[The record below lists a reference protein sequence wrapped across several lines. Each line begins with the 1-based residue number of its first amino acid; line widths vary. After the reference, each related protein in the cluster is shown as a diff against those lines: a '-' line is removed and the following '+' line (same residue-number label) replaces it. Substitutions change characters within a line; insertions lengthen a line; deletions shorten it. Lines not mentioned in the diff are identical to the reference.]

1 MGYTPADGGQ
11 TFTGVNLVTLTG
23 HGRGATADITVR
35 NGSIVASGATI
46 NNAGGSGYQVG
57 DVVGIDT
64 IGAASVGRNARLTI
78 AGIGH
83 TNELILNNVQGEFVV
98 GAAKT
103 LFFFNSSGISTEL
116 NSSGAVGLGTGGD
129 VQITNIETD
138 SDGLHFKVNHQN
150 HGMYFSDNSVSI
162 SGVHPDVKPTK
173 LTAEYSSTSTS
184 QIAVGGATTF
194 STFEGVGVGTTNV
207 GLSLD

>member
-1 MGYTPADGGQ
+1 MSLVIHSSKQQQMQLEICRSLQLSAVGNLSISNAGLGYTPADGGQ

-116 NSSGAVGLGTGGD
+116 NYVWCSWTWNWWRCS
-129 VQITNIETD
+129 
-138 SDGLHFKVNHQN
+138 NHK
-150 HGMYFSDNSVSI
+150 Y
-162 SGVHPDVKPTK
+162 
-173 LTAEYSSTSTS
+173 
-184 QIAVGGATTF
+184 
-194 STFEGVGVGTTNV
+194 
-207 GLSLD
+207 